1 MFFAQLPLYEQA
13 ILAFAAIVLML
24 TFFMLAHPRM
34 LSVVKLY
41 ACQSLVLS
49 VGTALVAFDSH
60 TPHLYISA
68 LLTLLLKTLF
78 IPWLLVRIVDRF
90 SLHYERDEIR
100 HPALLIIGAALLVMF
115 CYQITLP
122 IAHQLLSVT
131 RNVIAICMA
140 VVLLGM
146 LMLISR
152 SKAITQVVGF
162 MAMENGL
169 LFAAVAV
176 TKGMPMVVELGIA
189 FDVLVAAI
197 IFGVFFLHIRESIDS
212 LDTSQLSRLTEKEHS

>member
-13 ILAFAAIVLML
+13 ILAFAAIVLLL
-24 TFFMLAHPRM
+24 TFFMLAYPRM
-34 LSVVKLY
+34 LSVVKIY
-41 ACQSLVLS
+41 AWQSAVLAIT
-49 VGTALVAFDSH
+49 TALVAYDAN

-68 LLTLLLKTLF
+68 LLTFLLKAMF
-78 IPWLLVRIVDRF
+78 VPWLMIRIIDQF
-90 SLHYERDEIR
+90 SMHFEHDEIR
-100 HPALLIIGAALLVMF
+100 YPALTLMAAGLLVIV
-115 CYQITLP
+115 CYHTTLP
-122 IAHQLLSVT
+122 IAAQLLSVT
-131 RNVIAICMA
+131 RNVITISMS

-162 MAMENGL
+162 MTMENGL
-169 LFAAVAV
+169 FFAAVAV

-189 FDVLVAAI
+189 FDVLIAAI

-212 LDTSQLSRLTEKEHS
+212 LDTSRLNRLSESEPR